1 MRSGPCIAV
10 SALLALS
17 VTSCRK
23 AENSTQPTS
32 IKSHILYMLGA
43 SPQESQIVPL
53 YMSKRRMLV
62 MLRVGHSAP
71 VSVVFDTGTNEN
83 LLDLGLANS
92 LHLPQIG
99 QSTAVDGSTGKPVP
113 GYDTFLRSASLS
125 GVPIQDGPA
134 VAVAYD
140 QGDEI
145 GIFGPNSFPGKLVRL
160 ESTEN
165 RLSILPILPENQP
178 SCTPYRYLG
187 VEDDAL
193 PSADIEVGDLKIPA
207 ILDTGND
214 SPIILSLDYIAK
226 LPLEKAPVRIGYA
239 YSAAGRQ
246 PLLSGRLNGTMKIG
260 PKNLEHPEIHF
271 MKGGRPNIGFPIL
284 RELTIIMDPTGHRD
298 WVLSPADAH
307 DACSSRQ

>member
-1 MRSGPCIAV
+1 MI
-10 SALLALS
+10 
-17 VTSCRK
+17 
-23 AENSTQPTS
+23 
-32 IKSHILYMLGA
+32 GA
-43 SPQESQIVPL
+43 STLEPQIVPL

-62 MLRVGHSAP
+62 MLRVGHSVP
-71 VSVVFDTGTNEN
+71 VPVVFDTGTNEN
-83 LLDLGLANS
+83 LVDLGLANS
-92 LHLPQIG
+92 LHLPQVG
-99 QSTAVDGSTGKPVP
+99 PSTAVDGSTGNPVP
-113 GYDTFLRSASLS
+113 GYDTFLRGASLS

-145 GIFGPNSFPGKLVRL
+145 GVFGPNSFPGKLVRL

-165 RLSILPILPENQP
+165 RLSILPILPENLP
-178 SCTPYRYLG
+178 TCTPYQYLG

-193 PSADIEVGDLKIPA
+193 PSADIEVGDLKIRA

-214 SPIILSLDYIAK
+214 SPIILPLEYIAK
-226 LPLEKAPVRIGYA
+226 LPLEKAPVQMGYE

-246 PLLSGRLNGTMKIG
+246 PLLVGRLNGTMKIG
-260 PKNLEHPEIHF
+260 PTKLEHPEIHF

-298 WVLSPADAH
+298 WVLSPSDAH
-307 DACSSRQ
+307 NACSSSQ